1 MSRKEGWK
9 GRFFEDFEEGDV
21 YRHPYGRTVI
31 ETDNVWFTNLTL
43 NTNQIH
49 FNNDYASRTNYR
61 KPLVNSCFTLAL
73 VNGMS
78 VIDTSQNG
86 MVLEW
91 TNVRMP
97 NPLFVGE
104 TVYAETTVLEKRES
118 KSRSEQ
124 GIVSV
129 KTKGITAEGK
139 VIMEFNRKIMIYK
152 KDFAPKI
159 ALGSNSEEK

>member
-1 MSRKEGWK
+1 MSMKEGWK
-9 GRFFEDFEEGDV
+9 GRYFEDFAEGDV
-21 YRHPYGRTVI
+21 YRHPFGRTVI

-49 FNNDYASRTNYR
+49 FNNDYASRTNYK

-118 KSRSEQ
+118 KSRPGQ

-129 KTKGITAEGK
+129 KTRGITAEGK

-152 KDFAPKI
+152 KDFAPKMEI
-159 ALGSNSEEK
+159 GPKTEK

>member
-1 MSRKEGWK
+1 MNRKEGWK

-49 FNNDYASRTNYR
+49 FNNDYASRTNYK

-118 KSRSEQ
+118 KSRLGQ

-129 KTKGITAEGK
+129 KTRGITAEGK

-159 ALGSNSEEK
+159 AIGPHTKEK

>member
-1 MSRKEGWK
+1 MSMKEGWK
-9 GRFFEDFEEGDV
+9 GRYFEDFEVGDV
-21 YRHPYGRTVI
+21 YRHPFGRTVI

-49 FNNDYASRTNYR
+49 FNNDYASRTNYK

-104 TVYAETTVLEKRES
+104 TVYAETEVLEKRES
-118 KSRSEQ
+118 KSRPGQ

-129 KTKGITAEGK
+129 RTRGITAEGK

-152 KDFAPKI
+152 KGCAPKI
-159 ALGSNSEEK
+159 ELGPKTAEN

>member
-1 MSRKEGWK
+1 MDKKEGWK
-9 GRFFEDFEEGDV
+9 GRYFEDFEVGDV
-21 YRHPYGRTVI
+21 YRHPFGRTVI

-49 FNNDYASRTNYR
+49 FNNDYASRTNYK

-104 TVYAETTVLEKRES
+104 TVYAETTVLDKRES
-118 KSRSEQ
+118 KSRPGQ

-129 KTKGITAEGK
+129 KTCGITAEGK
-139 VIMEFNRKIMIYK
+139 IIMEFNRKIMIYK
-152 KDFAPKI
+152 EGCAPKI
-159 ALGSNSEEK
+159 EIGPKTIEK

>member
-1 MSRKEGWK
+1 MSMKEGWK
-9 GRFFEDFEEGDV
+9 GRYFEDFEEGDV
-21 YRHPYGRTVI
+21 YRHPFGRTVI

-49 FNNDYASRTNYR
+49 FNNDYASRTNYK

-118 KSRSEQ
+118 KSHPDQ

-129 KTKGITAEGK
+129 KTRGITAEGK

-152 KDFAPKI
+152 KGCAPKI
-159 ALGSNSEEK
+159 ELGPKTAEN